1 MSADIEN
8 LYLIVPFQEKLLM
21 WAGPE
26 FLLDQVSVIIISK
39 ALYGIKLSG
48 AVFMEFLEEWLYE
61 IGFKYLMAGPYLW
74 LPAATKPDR

>member
-26 FLLDQVSVIIISK
+26 FVLDQVSVIIISK

-48 AVFMEFLEEWLYE
+48 AVFMEFLEE
-61 IGFKYLMAGPYLW
+61 
-74 LPAATKPDR
+74 